1 MCRQPQSHLQSKIAA
16 RIPLNPKSVICN
28 LKFWSNFCRF
38 CHLRCYLP
46 RLVYCRSALLTF
58 AFVAASSM
66 PGIDAREPGP
76 STPAVAI
83 PPLVIKHATLENGLQ
98 IYSIEDHKSPTVAVQ
113 VWYHVGS
120 KDDPNGRSGF
130 AHLFEH
136 MMFKGNEHL
145 KPDTFEELTESV
157 GGENNAFTTADVTV
171 YHEVVPSN
179 YLEPILW
186 AEAERM
192 SSLALNDAN
201 FNSERDVVKEEY
213 RQRILASPYGEF
225 SLALDQK
232 SFAAHPYKRP
242 TIGNIAELDASQLP
256 EVRAFHST
264 FYRPDNA
271 TLIVVGD
278 FKPNELEAWTK
289 KYFGAIA
296 KPTENIPRVS
306 ATEPARKE
314 DALSVMYS
322 PKAPL
327 AAFAVTYLA
336 PSIRSEDTPA
346 LDIADAIL
354 SEGES
359 SRLYQSL
366 VYEQQIATRVSFD
379 ADLREDLGLLTFR
392 LVLASGKSVAAAE
405 KALDAQI
412 ENILKNGV
420 TEDELKKAKNQ
431 FLTGKLRELQTNNGK
446 ASALGEAAVIY
457 GDAERVNTDLAKLQ
471 AVTADQVKNVLNK
484 YIAGKKRV
492 VIEYLPEAMRAAAA
506 PSLTQS

>member
-1 MCRQPQSHLQSKIAA
+1 
-16 RIPLNPKSVICN
+16 
-28 LKFWSNFCRF
+28 
-38 CHLRCYLP
+38 
-46 RLVYCRSALLTF
+46 
-58 AFVAASSM
+58 
-66 PGIDAREPGP
+66 
-76 STPAVAI
+76 
-83 PPLVIKHATLENGLQ
+83 
-98 IYSIEDHKSPTVAVQ
+98 
-113 VWYHVGS
+113 
-120 KDDPNGRSGF
+120 
-130 AHLFEH
+130 
-136 MMFKGNEHL
+136 
-145 KPDTFEELTESV
+145 
-157 GGENNAFTTADVTV
+157 
-171 YHEVVPSN
+171 
-179 YLEPILW
+179 
-186 AEAERM
+186 
-192 SSLALNDAN
+192 
-201 FNSERDVVKEEY
+201 
-213 RQRILASPYGEF
+213 
-225 SLALDQK
+225 
-232 SFAAHPYKRP
+232 
-242 TIGNIAELDASQLP
+242 
-256 EVRAFHST
+256 
-264 FYRPDNA
+264 
-271 TLIVVGD
+271 VVGD

-346 LDIADAIL
+346 LNIADAIL

-366 VYEQQIATRVSFD
+366 VYEKQIATRVSFN

-392 LVLASGKSVAAAE
+392 LVLASGKSVAEAE

-412 ENILKNGV
+412 DNILRNGV

-492 VIEYLPEAMRAAAA
+492 VIEYLPETMKAIVA
-506 PSLTQS
+506 PLPEQTPK